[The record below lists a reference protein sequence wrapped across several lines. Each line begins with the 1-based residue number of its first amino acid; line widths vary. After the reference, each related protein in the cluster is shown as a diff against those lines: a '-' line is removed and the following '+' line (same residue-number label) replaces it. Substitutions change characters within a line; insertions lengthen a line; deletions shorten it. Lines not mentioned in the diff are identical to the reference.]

1 MTKKNKR
8 THLLIRDLRV
18 LMIYNFGH
26 SQNAGGLPNNQ
37 FPAFEGLATLSFRH
51 DASRIF
57 CNVSNIPLFGRPQNY
72 DPPLDVCV
80 MIYNIGG
87 VKGSGV

>member
-1 MTKKNKR
+1 MKQ
-8 THLLIRDLRV
+8 V
-18 LMIYNFGH
+18 LCAIGTISLDCTVLETYNFGP

-57 CNVSNIPLFGRPQNY
+57 CNVSNTPLFGRPQNY
-72 DPPLDVCV
+72 DSPLDA
-80 MIYNIGG
+80 
-87 VKGSGV
+87 